1 MKWARA
7 TAIAFLLL
15 VSAACLLANFIA
27 PASYAHQFR
36 ELPNAAPSRQH
47 WIVT

>member
-7 TAIAFLLL
+7 TAIVFLLAI
-15 VSAACLLANFIA
+15 SAACLLANILA

-36 ELPNAAPSRQH
+36 DLLARRPLQRCQL
-47 WIVT
+47 